1 MEGRAGGIRKRKQS
15 RKRPGKQ
22 KRNKRKPLWKLGEET
37 GSRRERSKALGAL
50 ERRTERSQKLV
61 TATKT
66 SLVASARAAFIE
78 STGSPIIMS

>member
-50 ERRTERSQKLV
+50 ERTERSQKLV

>member
-1 MEGRAGGIRKRKQS
+1 MEGRTGRIRKRKQS

-22 KRNKRKPLWKLGEET
+22 KRNKRKPPWKLGEET

-50 ERRTERSQKLV
+50 ERRTERSQKLI

-66 SLVASARAAFIE
+66 SLVASARAVFVE

>member
-1 MEGRAGGIRKRKQS
+1 MEGRTGGIRKRKS

-22 KRNKRKPLWKLGEET
+22 KRNKRKPPWKLGEET

-50 ERRTERSQKLV
+50 ERRTERSQKLI

-66 SLVASARAAFIE
+66 SLVASARAVFVE